1 MGPDG
6 VFAITG
12 LPAGSYYLAVVMRLP
27 PDNAWQEPLFL
38 DDLRRDARV
47 VTIAEGL
54 RPSVTLNVPAR

>member
-1 MGPDG
+1 
-6 VFAITG
+6 
-12 LPAGSYYLAVVMRLP
+12 MRLP

-54 RPSVTLNVPAR
+54 RPSVTLTVPAR